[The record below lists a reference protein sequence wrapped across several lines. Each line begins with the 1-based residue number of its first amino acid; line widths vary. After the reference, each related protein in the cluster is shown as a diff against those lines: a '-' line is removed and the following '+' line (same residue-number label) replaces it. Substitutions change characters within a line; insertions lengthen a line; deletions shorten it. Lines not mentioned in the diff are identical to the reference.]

1 MKNLLNKIN
10 CYLKTNYTSIVELL
24 NDHSNL
30 INETNR
36 LQMFVSS
43 KSKEILETIQSE
55 LNSFNLTILGN
66 INCPID
72 EYENDI
78 EDDGFELELEF
89 NGKYE
94 FKPMPIGYDAI
105 TKLFFFYFYP
115 TNEKIDKFSTFY
127 KQVFDKLI
135 TKEIEYLLVD
145 DYGYIDGKL
154 EDRNFVINVNIDFQS
169 IEDLINSVYLLS
181 CIDMDVNINYIN
193 E

>member
-1 MKNLLNKIN
+1 MKTLLNKLN
-10 CYLKTNYTSIVELL
+10 SYLKTNYLSVEELL
-24 NDHSNL
+24 NNYKQL
-30 INETNR
+30 INKDNK
-36 LQMFVSS
+36 LQMFISS
-43 KSKEILETIQSE
+43 KSKETLENIQNT
-55 LNSFNLTILGN
+55 LRSFNLTILGN
-66 INCPID
+66 INCPIE

-78 EDDGFELELEF
+78 EDDGFDLELEF

-115 TNEKIDKFSTFY
+115 TSEKYYKFSTFY
-127 KQVFDKLI
+127 NQVFNKII
-135 TKEIEYLLVD
+135 TKETEYLLID

-154 EDRNFVINVNIDFQS
+154 EDGNFVINVNIDFQS